1 MKDYKQLIK
10 ELPAKSVVFAF
21 GRFNPPTIGHEL
33 LVKAVKKLAQQRNAD
48 HVIYASRSQDAK
60 KNPLSVE
67 KKVKYLKLMF
77 KSTNFAAA
85 NDQERTFIEA
95 AKALNKKYK
104 NIIMIAG
111 SDRIAEFK
119 RLLNTYNGKEFNFD
133 TIEVVSAGER
143 DPDADDATG
152 MSASKMRSLAVKGSY
167 SEFKK
172 GLPSSVR
179 DIDGKRL
186 MNDIRDGMGL
196 EPIKEQIV
204 LVKDELR
211 EKFFRGEIFNEG
223 DIVESAGERF
233 TIVKRGSNHLL
244 LKEASGNL
252 VSKWIQDVQ
261 PTEEKE
267 DMNEELTDKTLRPT
281 DKIKV
286 ARIIATMLGVDNAE
300 TSSNPENLINQALR
314 KVRTKALNPEALHIL
329 DKMLNL
335 ATEQGIQYDATLKP
349 SKLKEGAMQIG
360 GTDKIE
366 TTTDSVVV
374 NKNSKYNIAK
384 DILRFNDFKKL
395 QKMNSVK
402 EEEEVKTPGQTNQI
416 GGTLS
421 SGDTSDNLRR
431 RKIKYHLGEQSKP
444 PHVDMSAYEDE
455 SAHENTVDHIISSP
469 EHTEKQKKL
478 AKSFIDRLRSV
489 NEQDDKAAKETAK
502 ANLMAKHAKEKESL
516 ADKHTREKESLKEEH
531 IVHVDDGSNYGD
543 KPHPKDVEHVNAG
556 VKKHGGEFD
565 GHSDKGAYFKF
576 KSQSDAKNFAD
587 HVKKS
592 PHKSVYADL
601 HEEVEQIDELDTKT
615 LKSYINKNIKS
626 GDTSSNRD
634 EGLYTAT
641 NKVAKRLATSTLDKK
656 VKTLGNKR
664 PSETKNRFEYDASRS
679 ELKNRG
685 IHHFAGR
692 RTRTEEVQICET
704 ADAGLAAKAAKS
716 GISIGTLRKVY
727 RRGVAAWNSG
737 HRPGT
742 TPQQWGMARVNSYIG
757 KGKGT
762 YHGAD
767 KDLREEELQEKKL
780 PEVPKD
786 KESGLPKK
794 YVAGLS
800 DSTAKARAAHFAKA
814 DKLSDSD
821 PEAYKPAPGDATAK
835 TKPSKHT
842 LKYRA
847 MFGEDMDEELY
858 EACWDTHKQI
868 GMKKKGN
875 RMVPDC
881 VPKNE
886 ETEVCPVC
894 GKSPCE
900 CEKPTAGPVTTDKPF
915 DAMFKEDEDEFDFPE
930 PSDDEIESM
939 ADELSDD
946 DYLDTYEDDELG
958 IIDDETG
965 EELPEDE
972 EEEKKLKESALMEVL
987 SRIER
992 MKAKARIRRTSAKR
1006 ERATKIALK
1015 RYSNTATI
1023 NKRAR
1028 RLAIKLMKK
1037 RLLRGR
1043 DPSKVSVGEKER
1055 IERTLEKRKAV
1066 IGRIATR
1073 LAPRVRKVEKA
1084 RLSNTKYTQGSQPSV
1099 F

>member
-601 HEEVEQIDELDTKT
+601 HEEV
-615 LKSYINKNIKS
+615 
-626 GDTSSNRD
+626 
-634 EGLYTAT
+634 
-641 NKVAKRLATSTLDKK
+641 
-656 VKTLGNKR
+656 
-664 PSETKNRFEYDASRS
+664 
-679 ELKNRG
+679 
-685 IHHFAGR
+685 
-692 RTRTEEVQICET
+692 QICET

-858 EACWDTHKQI
+858 EACWDTHEQI

>member
-196 EPIKEQIV
+196 EPIKEQII

-267 DMNEELTDKTLRPT
+267 DMNEELTDKTLRPN

-576 KSQSDAKNFAD
+576 KSHSDAKNFAD

-601 HEEVEQIDELDTKT
+601 HEEKKVSEPTGK
-615 LKSYINKNIKS
+615 LKDACWK
-626 GDTSSNRD
+626 G
-634 EGLYTAT
+634 YTAVGM
-641 NKVAKRLATSTLDKK
+641 K
-656 VKTLGNKR
+656 
-664 PSETKNRFEYDASRS
+664 TKN
-679 ELKNRG
+679 G
-685 IHHFAGR
+685 
-692 RTRTEEVQICET
+692 
-704 ADAGLAAKAAKS
+704 
-716 GISIGTLRKVY
+716 RKVPNC
-727 RRGVAAWNSG
+727 V
-737 HRPGT
+737 P
-742 TPQQWGMARVNSYIG
+742 VN
-757 KGKGT
+757 
-762 YHGAD
+762 
-767 KDLREEELQEKKL
+767 EEEI
-780 PEVPKD
+780 
-786 KESGLPKK
+786 
-794 YVAGLS
+794 
-800 DSTAKARAAHFAKA
+800 
-814 DKLSDSD
+814 
-821 PEAYKPAPGDATAK
+821 
-835 TKPSKHT
+835 
-842 LKYRA
+842 
-847 MFGEDMDEELY
+847 EE
-858 EACWDTHKQI
+858 
-868 GMKKKGN
+868 
-875 RMVPDC
+875 
-881 VPKNE
+881 
-886 ETEVCPVC
+886 EVCPVC

-900 CEKPTAGPVTTDKPF
+900 CEKPNAGPVATNKPF

>member
-1 MKDYKQLIK
+1 MDKMKDYKQLIK
-10 ELPAKSVVFAF
+10 ELPSKTVVFAF
-21 GRFNPPTIGHEL
+21 GRFNPPTMGHEL
-33 LVKAVKKLAQQRNAD
+33 LVKAVKKLAGQRNAD

-60 KNPLSVE
+60 KNPLSIE
-67 KKVKYLKLMF
+67 KKIKYLKLMF
-77 KSTNFAAA
+77 KNTNFAAA

-111 SDRIAEFK
+111 SDRIAEFN

-133 TIEVVSAGER
+133 TIEVLSAGER

-152 MSASKMRSLAVKGSY
+152 MSASKMRNLAVKGSY
-167 SEFKK
+167 VEFKK

-204 LVKDELR
+204 FVKDELR

-244 LKEASGNL
+244 LKESSGNL

-267 DMNEELTDKTLRPT
+267 DMNESLTDKTLRPT

-286 ARIIATMLGVDNAE
+286 ARIIATMLGIDNAE

-329 DKMLNL
+329 DKMLIL

-349 SKLKEGAMQIG
+349 SKLKEGAMQVG

-402 EEEEVKTPGQTNQI
+402 EEQEETPGQPVQI
-416 GGTLS
+416 GTTLAKDS
-421 SGDTSDNLRR
+421 TDNLRR
-431 RKIKYHLGEQSKP
+431 RKVKYHLGEQSKP
-444 PHVDMSAYEDE
+444 PHVDMSAYEDD

-469 EHTEKQKKL
+469 EHTDKQKKL
-478 AKSFIDRLRSV
+478 AKSFIDKMQ
-489 NEQDDKAAKETAK
+489 NMAEQDDSAAKETAK
-502 ANLMAKHAKEKESL
+502 ANLIAKHAKEKESL
-516 ADKHTREKESLKEEH
+516 ADKQTREKESLSELSTNLLARYKKKASEQASASDKAGDYDKGNKRFSGIIKATKKQFDNDLKKEEVKKPTGDLKDACWTGYTAIGMKMKNGKKVPNCVPVKEDLDEEH

-543 KPHPKDVEHVNAG
+543 KPHDKDVEHVMAG
-556 VKKHGGEFD
+556 AKKHNGEFD
-565 GHSDKGAYFKF
+565 GHSDKGAFFKF
-576 KSQSDAKNFAD
+576 KSNSDARNFAD

-592 PHKSVYADL
+592 PHKTVHADL
-601 HEEVEQIDELDTKT
+601 HESIPHIGPV
-615 LKSYINKNIKS
+615 N
-626 GDTSSNRD
+626 
-634 EGLYTAT
+634 T
-641 NKVAKRLATSTLDKK
+641 NKV
-656 VKTLGNKR
+656 N
-664 PSETKNRFEYDASRS
+664 
-679 ELKNRG
+679 
-685 IHHFAGR
+685 HAG
-692 RTRTEEVQICET
+692 
-704 ADAGLAAKAAKS
+704 DDP
-716 GISIGTLRKVY
+716 
-727 RRGVAAWNSG
+727 
-737 HRPGT
+737 H
-742 TPQQWGMARVNSYIG
+742 
-757 KGKGT
+757 
-762 YHGAD
+762 
-767 KDLREEELQEKKL
+767 EEEWEDLN
-780 PEVPKD
+780 PEM
-786 KESGLPKK
+786 
-794 YVAGLS
+794 S
-800 DSTAKARAAHFAKA
+800 DDEVDTLA
-814 DKLSDSD
+814 DKL
-821 PEAYKPAPGDATAK
+821 T
-835 TKPSKHT
+835 
-842 LKYRA
+842 
-847 MFGEDMDEELY
+847 
-858 EACWDTHKQI
+858 
-868 GMKKKGN
+868 
-875 RMVPDC
+875 
-881 VPKNE
+881 
-886 ETEVCPVC
+886 
-894 GKSPCE
+894 
-900 CEKPTAGPVTTDKPF
+900 
-915 DAMFKEDEDEFDFPE
+915 
-930 PSDDEIESM
+930 
-939 ADELSDD
+939 DD
-946 DYLDTYEDDELG
+946 DYLETYDEDELG

-972 EEEKKLKESALMEVL
+972 EEEKKLKESSLMEVL

-992 MKAKARIRRTSAKR
+992 MKAKSRIRRTSAKR

-1028 RLAIKLMKK
+1028 RLAVKLMKQ
-1037 RLLRGR
+1037 RMLRGR
-1043 DPSKVSVGEKER
+1043 DASKLSVGEKER
-1055 IERTLEKRKAV
+1055 IERTLEQRKAI

-1073 LAPRVRKVEKA
+1073 LAPRVRKIEKA
-1084 RLSNTKYTQGSQPSV
+1084 RLSHSKYTQGNQPSV

>member
-10 ELPAKSVVFAF
+10 ELPSKSVVFAF

-48 HVIYASRSQDAK
+48 HVIYASRTQDAK

-77 KSTNFAAA
+77 KNTNFAAA

-104 NIIMIAG
+104 NIVMVAG
-111 SDRIAEFK
+111 SDRIPEFK
-119 RLLNTYNGKEFNFD
+119 RLLNNYNGKEFNFD

-152 MSASKMRSLAVKGSY
+152 MSASKMRSIAVKGNY
-167 SEFKK
+167 AEFKK
-172 GLPSSVR
+172 GLPSTVR

-211 EKFFRGEIFNEG
+211 EKYFRGEIFNEG

-244 LKEASGNL
+244 LKEESGNL

-267 DMNEELTDKTLRPT
+267 DMNEALTDKTLRPN

-335 ATEQGIQYDATLKP
+335 ATEQGIQYDSTLKP
-349 SKLKEGAMQIG
+349 SKLKEGVMQIG

-366 TTTDSVVV
+366 TPTDSVVV
-374 NKNSKYNIAK
+374 NKKSNFNMAK

-395 QKMNSVK
+395 QKVQEQHKGK
-402 EEEEVKTPGQTNQI
+402 ESQADHKKDNESDIDADFDSHKADAREVGHTLVSPGGQ
-416 GGTLS
+416 
-421 SGDTSDNLRR
+421 DNLRR
-431 RKIKYHLGEQSKP
+431 RKVKHHLGEQKVETGMDI
-444 PHVDMSAYEDE
+444 HNKIMKKGMSTYEKE
-455 SAHENTVDHIISSP
+455 GGHELTAQHISTDP
-469 EHTEKQKKL
+469 EHSAKQKKL
-478 AKSFIDRLRSV
+478 AQSFLSRMQGV
-489 NEQDDKAAKETAK
+489 AEEVKGGKDKEAMDIAK
-502 ANLMAKHAKEKESL
+502 ANLATKHA
-516 ADKHTREKESLKEEH
+516 REKESLSHKHQREKEALKEED
-531 IVHVDDGSNYGD
+531 ISEAAPFKTKED
-543 KPHPKDVEHVNAG
+543 A
-556 VKKHGGEFD
+556 VKYAKE
-565 GHSDKGAYFKF
+565 KV
-576 KSQSDAKNFAD
+576 KS
-587 HVKKS
+587 H
-592 PHKSVYADL
+592 
-601 HEEVEQIDELDTKT
+601 
-615 LKSYINKNIKS
+615 
-626 GDTSSNRD
+626 RD
-634 EGLYTAT
+634 
-641 NKVAKRLATSTLDKK
+641 TLD
-656 VKTLGNKR
+656 
-664 PSETKNRFEYDASRS
+664 
-679 ELKNRG
+679 G
-685 IHHFAGR
+685 IEIHAHSGGFDVNHTSNSSGR
-692 RTRTEEVQICET
+692 NSLQKIGAKHVGTIYKEEVQLEEAT
-704 ADAGLAAKAAKS
+704 VKTQKYS
-716 GISIGTLRKVY
+716 WGTMKTV
-727 RRGVAAWNSG
+727 
-737 HRPGT
+737 H
-742 TPQQWGMARVNSYIG
+742 
-757 KGKGT
+757 
-762 YHGAD
+762 HGAD
-767 KDLREEELQEKKL
+767 FSIPLHPEHHQAIAKLKDEQEHKFKTEDGKHWTARRKGDEVHFQGANNGGSTKVKHTDLKEETIEEKKVSEPTGKLKDACWKGYTAVGMKTKNGRKVPNCVPVNEEEI
-780 PEVPKD
+780 
-786 KESGLPKK
+786 
-794 YVAGLS
+794 
-800 DSTAKARAAHFAKA
+800 
-814 DKLSDSD
+814 
-821 PEAYKPAPGDATAK
+821 
-835 TKPSKHT
+835 
-842 LKYRA
+842 
-847 MFGEDMDEELY
+847 EE
-858 EACWDTHKQI
+858 
-868 GMKKKGN
+868 
-875 RMVPDC
+875 
-881 VPKNE
+881 
-886 ETEVCPVC
+886 EVCPVC

-900 CEKPTAGPVTTDKPF
+900 CEKPNAGPVATDKPF

-930 PSDDEIESM
+930 PSDDEIDSM

-946 DYLDTYEDDELG
+946 DYLDTYDEDELG
-958 IIDDETG
+958 IVDDETG
-965 EELPEDE
+965 EELEADE
-972 EEEKKLKESALMEVL
+972 EEEKKLEESTLMEVL

-992 MKAKARIRRTSAKR
+992 MKAKARIRRTKAKR

-1055 IERTLEKRKAV
+1055 IERTLEKRKAI

-1084 RLSNTKYTQGSQPSV
+1084 RLSHTKYTQGSQPSV

>member
-119 RLLNTYNGKEFNFD
+119 RLLNTYNGKDFNFD

-172 GLPSSVR
+172 GLPSTVR

-223 DIVESAGERF
+223 DIVESTGERF

-349 SKLKEGAMQIG
+349 SKLKEGVMQIG

-601 HEEVEQIDELDTKT
+601 HEEV
-615 LKSYINKNIKS
+615 
-626 GDTSSNRD
+626 
-634 EGLYTAT
+634 
-641 NKVAKRLATSTLDKK
+641 
-656 VKTLGNKR
+656 
-664 PSETKNRFEYDASRS
+664 
-679 ELKNRG
+679 
-685 IHHFAGR
+685 
-692 RTRTEEVQICET
+692 QICET

-847 MFGEDMDEELY
+847 MFGEDMEEELY

>member
-196 EPIKEQIV
+196 EPIKEQII

-502 ANLMAKHAKEKESL
+502 ANLMAKHAREKESL

-601 HEEVEQIDELDTKT
+601 HEEKKVSEPTGK
-615 LKSYINKNIKS
+615 LKDACWK
-626 GDTSSNRD
+626 G
-634 EGLYTAT
+634 YTAVGM
-641 NKVAKRLATSTLDKK
+641 K
-656 VKTLGNKR
+656 
-664 PSETKNRFEYDASRS
+664 TKN
-679 ELKNRG
+679 G
-685 IHHFAGR
+685 
-692 RTRTEEVQICET
+692 
-704 ADAGLAAKAAKS
+704 
-716 GISIGTLRKVY
+716 RKVPNC
-727 RRGVAAWNSG
+727 V
-737 HRPGT
+737 P
-742 TPQQWGMARVNSYIG
+742 VN
-757 KGKGT
+757 
-762 YHGAD
+762 
-767 KDLREEELQEKKL
+767 EEEI
-780 PEVPKD
+780 
-786 KESGLPKK
+786 
-794 YVAGLS
+794 
-800 DSTAKARAAHFAKA
+800 
-814 DKLSDSD
+814 
-821 PEAYKPAPGDATAK
+821 
-835 TKPSKHT
+835 
-842 LKYRA
+842 
-847 MFGEDMDEELY
+847 EE
-858 EACWDTHKQI
+858 
-868 GMKKKGN
+868 
-875 RMVPDC
+875 
-881 VPKNE
+881 
-886 ETEVCPVC
+886 EVCPVC

-900 CEKPTAGPVTTDKPF
+900 CEKPTTGPVATDKPF

>member
-10 ELPAKSVVFAF
+10 ELPSKSVVFAF

-48 HVIYASRSQDAK
+48 HVIYASRTQDAK

-77 KSTNFAAA
+77 KNTNFAAA

-104 NIIMIAG
+104 NIVMVAG
-111 SDRIAEFK
+111 SDRIPEFK
-119 RLLNTYNGKEFNFD
+119 RLLNNYNGKEFNFD

-152 MSASKMRSLAVKGSY
+152 MSASKMRSIAVKGNY
-167 SEFKK
+167 AEFKK
-172 GLPSSVR
+172 GLPSTVR

-211 EKFFRGEIFNEG
+211 EKYFRGEIFNEG

-244 LKEASGNL
+244 LKEESGNL

-267 DMNEELTDKTLRPT
+267 DMNEALTDKTLRPN

-335 ATEQGIQYDATLKP
+335 ATEQGIQYDSTLKP

-366 TTTDSVVV
+366 TPTDSVVV
-374 NKNSKYNIAK
+374 NKKSNFNMAK

-395 QKMNSVK
+395 QKVQEQHKGK
-402 EEEEVKTPGQTNQI
+402 ESQADHNKDNESDVDADFDSHKADKREVGHTLVSPGGQ
-416 GGTLS
+416 
-421 SGDTSDNLRR
+421 DNLRR
-431 RKIKYHLGEQSKP
+431 RKVKYHLGEQKLETGMDI
-444 PHVDMSAYEDE
+444 HNKIMKKGMSTYEKE
-455 SAHENTVDHIISSP
+455 GGHELTAQHISTDP
-469 EHTEKQKKL
+469 EHSAKQKKL
-478 AKSFIDRLRSV
+478 AQSFLSRMQGV
-489 NEQDDKAAKETAK
+489 AEEVKGGKDKEAMDIAK
-502 ANLMAKHAKEKESL
+502 ANLATKHA
-516 ADKHTREKESLKEEH
+516 REKESLSHKHQREKEALKEED
-531 IVHVDDGSNYGD
+531 ISEAAPFKTKED
-543 KPHPKDVEHVNAG
+543 A
-556 VKKHGGEFD
+556 VKYAKE
-565 GHSDKGAYFKF
+565 KV
-576 KSQSDAKNFAD
+576 KS
-587 HVKKS
+587 H
-592 PHKSVYADL
+592 
-601 HEEVEQIDELDTKT
+601 
-615 LKSYINKNIKS
+615 
-626 GDTSSNRD
+626 RD
-634 EGLYTAT
+634 
-641 NKVAKRLATSTLDKK
+641 TLD
-656 VKTLGNKR
+656 
-664 PSETKNRFEYDASRS
+664 
-679 ELKNRG
+679 G
-685 IHHFAGR
+685 IEIHAHSGGFDVNHTSNSSGR
-692 RTRTEEVQICET
+692 NSLQKIGAKHVGTIYKEEVQLEEAT
-704 ADAGLAAKAAKS
+704 VKTQKYS
-716 GISIGTLRKVY
+716 WGTMKTV
-727 RRGVAAWNSG
+727 
-737 HRPGT
+737 H
-742 TPQQWGMARVNSYIG
+742 
-757 KGKGT
+757 
-762 YHGAD
+762 HGAD
-767 KDLREEELQEKKL
+767 FSIPLHPEHHQAIAKLKDEQEHKFKTEDGKHWTARRKGDEVHFQGANNGGSTKVKHTDLKEETIEEKKVSEPTGKLKDACWKGYTAVGMKTKNGRKVPNCVPVNEEEI
-780 PEVPKD
+780 
-786 KESGLPKK
+786 
-794 YVAGLS
+794 
-800 DSTAKARAAHFAKA
+800 
-814 DKLSDSD
+814 
-821 PEAYKPAPGDATAK
+821 
-835 TKPSKHT
+835 
-842 LKYRA
+842 
-847 MFGEDMDEELY
+847 EE
-858 EACWDTHKQI
+858 
-868 GMKKKGN
+868 
-875 RMVPDC
+875 
-881 VPKNE
+881 
-886 ETEVCPVC
+886 EVCPVC

-900 CEKPTAGPVTTDKPF
+900 CEKPNAGPVATDKPF
-915 DAMFKEDEDEFDFPE
+915 DSFFKEDEDEFDFPE
-930 PSDDEIESM
+930 PSDDEIDSM

-946 DYLDTYEDDELG
+946 DYLDTYEEDELG
-958 IIDDETG
+958 IVDDETG
-965 EELPEDE
+965 EELEADE
-972 EEEKKLKESALMEVL
+972 EEEKKLEESTLMEVL

-992 MKAKARIRRTSAKR
+992 MKAKARIRRTKAKR

-1055 IERTLEKRKAV
+1055 IERTLEKRKAI

-1084 RLSNTKYTQGSQPSV
+1084 RLSHTKYTQGSQPSV

>member
-119 RLLNTYNGKEFNFD
+119 RLLNTYNGKDFNFD

-172 GLPSSVR
+172 GLPSTVR

-186 MNDIRDGMGL
+186 MNDIRDGMGF

-267 DMNEELTDKTLRPT
+267 DMNEALTDKTLRPT

-349 SKLKEGAMQIG
+349 SKLKEGVTQIG

-395 QKMNSVK
+395 QKMQEREESENNDKKDNESDHDYEHQVK
-402 EEEEVKTPGQTNQI
+402 ITDPTEVGH
-416 GGTLS
+416 TLV
-421 SGDTSDNLRR
+421 GAGKQDNLRR
-431 RKIKYHLGEQSKP
+431 RKIKYHLGEQQKI
-444 PHVDMSAYEDE
+444 PHVDMTSYGDE
-455 SAHENTVDHIISSP
+455 AGHENTAQHIVTNP
-469 EHTEKQKKL
+469 EHTTKQKKL
-478 AKSFIDRLRSV
+478 AKSFLDKMQGMT
-489 NEQDDKAAKETAK
+489 EQDDSAAKETAK

-516 ADKHTREKESLKEEH
+516 ADKHTREKESLKEEE
-531 IVHVDDGSNYGD
+531 ISEAAPFKTKED
-543 KPHPKDVEHVNAG
+543 A
-556 VKKHGGEFD
+556 VK
-565 GHSDKGAYFKF
+565 Y
-576 KSQSDAKNFAD
+576 AK
-587 HVKKS
+587 
-592 PHKSVYADL
+592 
-601 HEEVEQIDELDTKT
+601 E
-615 LKSYINKNIKS
+615 
-626 GDTSSNRD
+626 
-634 EGLYTAT
+634 
-641 NKVAKRLATSTLDKK
+641 K
-656 VKTLGNKR
+656 VKSHRDKL
-664 PSETKNRFEYDASRS
+664 D
-679 ELKNRG
+679 G
-685 IHHFAGR
+685 IEIHAHSGGFDVNHTSNSSGR
-692 RTRTEEVQICET
+692 NSLQKIGAKHVGTIYKEEVQLKEAT
-704 ADAGLAAKAAKS
+704 VKTQKYS
-716 GISIGTLRKVY
+716 WGTMKTV
-727 RRGVAAWNSG
+727 
-737 HRPGT
+737 H
-742 TPQQWGMARVNSYIG
+742 
-757 KGKGT
+757 
-762 YHGAD
+762 HGAD
-767 KDLREEELQEKKL
+767 FSIPLHPEHHQAIAKLKDEQEHHFKTEDGKQWTARRKGDEVHFQGANNGSSTKVKHTDLKEETIEEKKVPEPTGKLKDACWKGYTAVGMKTKNGRKVPNCVPVNEEEI
-780 PEVPKD
+780 
-786 KESGLPKK
+786 
-794 YVAGLS
+794 
-800 DSTAKARAAHFAKA
+800 
-814 DKLSDSD
+814 
-821 PEAYKPAPGDATAK
+821 
-835 TKPSKHT
+835 
-842 LKYRA
+842 
-847 MFGEDMDEELY
+847 EE
-858 EACWDTHKQI
+858 
-868 GMKKKGN
+868 
-875 RMVPDC
+875 
-881 VPKNE
+881 
-886 ETEVCPVC
+886 EVCPVC

-900 CEKPTAGPVTTDKPF
+900 CDKPSAGPVTTDKPF
-915 DAMFKEDEDEFDFPE
+915 DPFFKEDEDEIDFPE
-930 PSDDEIESM
+930 PSDDDIESM

-946 DYLDTYEDDELG
+946 DYLDTYEEDELG
-958 IIDDETG
+958 IVDDETG

-1084 RLSNTKYTQGSQPSV
+1084 RLSHTKYTQGSQPSV